1 MKKEIYISKGVGETR
16 IAVTENGKLAELHVD
31 KQSQERTV
39 GNVYKGIVENV
50 IPGMQAAFVNI
61 GQGAN
66 AFLPFSEISDSELI
80 AEKNEKTK
88 HSKEIDVLLQPG
100 QEIIVQVIKEPFDKK
115 GARVTT
121 ELSIAGRF
129 IVLIPKSKY
138 IGVSKKMRDKF
149 ERRRLKKIAL
159 SIKKPGLGMILRTV
173 AEGKTDA
180 QIENDYKNL
189 TGKYYDLLNKA
200 EKNKAPALIH
210 DDLKVTSNVLRDLI
224 SEKVE
229 KIIVDSKD
237 DYNKI
242 YKMVK
247 EDALDIGDA
256 LEHYRKREPL
266 FKHSGID
273 NSMMKLLRKKA
284 WLKSGAY
291 LIIERT
297 EAMVV
302 VDVNSGK
309 FVGKKG
315 HEENSLKIN
324 LEAAK
329 EVCAQLRLRHLS
341 GLILID
347 FIDMV
352 KPENRKK
359 VFLEMKKELRKDRAK
374 VAVSQIS
381 EFGVLEMTRERTG
394 LSIVDSLTDCCEV
407 CAGNGRILS
416 KDTLLT
422 RIDYWL
428 RDYKKKHKDLRLKLF
443 LHPRLADYLK
453 KEKTRDY
460 ISLMWKNFVY
470 LKVITDDSMNKNEFR
485 FTKMSDSK
493 DITNEI
499 GTWKGQN

>member
-189 TGKYYDLLNKA
+189 TGKYNDLLNKA

-237 DYNKI
+237 HYNKI

-359 VFLEMKKELRKDRAK
+359 IFLEMKKELRKDRAK

-499 GTWKGQN
+499 GT

>member
-88 HSKEIDVLLQPG
+88 HSKEIDVLLRPG

-189 TGKYYDLLNKA
+189 TGKYNDLLNKA

-237 DYNKI
+237 HYNKI

-499 GTWKGQN
+499 GT

>member
-16 IAVTENGKLAELHVD
+16 IAVKENGKLAELHVD
-31 KQSQERTV
+31 KQSQVKTI
-39 GNVYKGIVENV
+39 GNIYKGIVENV

-61 GQGAN
+61 GLEVN

-80 AEKNEKTK
+80 VEKNKKTQN
-88 HSKEIDVLLQPG
+88 SKEVDVLLQPG
-100 QEIIVQVIKEPFDKK
+100 QEIIVQVVKEPFDNK

-121 ELSIAGRF
+121 DLSIAGRF

-138 IGVSKKMRDKF
+138 IGVSKKMRDKY
-149 ERRRLKKIAL
+149 ERRRLKKIAME
-159 SIKKPGLGMILRTV
+159 IKQPGLGMILRTV
-173 AEGKTDA
+173 AEGKTDS
-180 QIENDYKNL
+180 QIVNDYKSL
-189 TGKYYDLLNKA
+189 IKKYNDLIYKA
-200 EKNKAPALIH
+200 EKRKGPILIYN
-210 DDLKVTSNVLRDLI
+210 DLKVTSSVLRDLI

-229 KIIVDSKD
+229 KIIVDSKE
-237 DYNKI
+237 DYKKI
-242 YKMVK
+242 EKMIK

-266 FKHSGID
+266 FKESGIN

-329 EVCAQLRLRHLS
+329 EICAQLRLRHLS

-374 VAVSQIS
+374 VAVSEIS
-381 EFGVLEMTRERTG
+381 EFGILEMTRERTG
-394 LSIVDSLTDCCEV
+394 LSILDSLTDCCEV
-407 CAGNGRILS
+407 CNGNGRIIS

-428 RDYKKKHKDLRLKLF
+428 RDYKKQNKDLRLKLF
-443 LHPRLADYLK
+443 LHPELSDYLK

-460 ISLMWKNFVY
+460 IRLMWKNFIY
-470 LKVITDDSMNKNEFR
+470 LKVVNDDTMNKNQFR
-485 FTKMSDSK
+485 FTKMLDSK

-499 GTWKGQN
+499 GT

>member
-16 IAVTENGKLAELHVD
+16 IAVKENGKLAELHVD
-31 KQSQERTV
+31 KKSREKTV
-39 GNVYKGIVENV
+39 GNIYKGIVENV
-50 IPGMQAAFVNI
+50 IPGMQAAFINI
-61 GQGAN
+61 GQDVN
-66 AFLPFSEISDSELI
+66 AFLPFSEINDPELI
-80 AEKNEKTK
+80 AERNQKKSNN
-88 HSKEIDVLLQPG
+88 KEVDVLLQPG

-138 IGVSKKMRDKF
+138 IGVSKKMRDKY
-149 ERRRLKKIAL
+149 ERRRLKKIATE
-159 SIKKPGLGMILRTV
+159 IKKPGLGMILRTV
-173 AEGKTDA
+173 AEGKSDA
-180 QIENDYKNL
+180 QIENDYSNL
-189 TGKYYDLLNKA
+189 IKKYNALLKLS
-200 EKNKAPALIH
+200 EKNKAPKLIH
-210 DDLKVTSNVLRDLI
+210 DDLEVTSSVLRDLI

-229 KIIVDSKD
+229 KIVVDSKD
-237 DYNKI
+237 DYKKI
-242 YKMVK
+242 QKMVK

-266 FKHSGID
+266 FKNSGID

-315 HEENSLKIN
+315 HEENSLQIN
-324 LEAAK
+324 IEAAK
-329 EVCAQLRLRHLS
+329 EIAAQLRLRHLS

-374 VAVSQIS
+374 VAVSEIS

-394 LSIVDSLTDCCEV
+394 LSILDSITESCEV
-407 CAGNGRILS
+407 CRGDGRIIS

-428 RDYKKKHKDLRLKLF
+428 RDYKKKYKDLRLKLY
-443 LHPRLADYLK
+443 LNPEVAKYLK
-453 KEKTRDY
+453 KDKTRDY
-460 ISLMWKNFVY
+460 INLMWKNFIY
-470 LKVITDDSMNKNEFR
+470 LKVINDEGMKKNEFR
-485 FTKMSDSK
+485 FTKMSNDK

-499 GTWKGQN
+499 GT

>member
-16 IAVTENGKLAELHVD
+16 IAVKENGKLAELHVD

-189 TGKYYDLLNKA
+189 TGKYNDLLNKA

-499 GTWKGQN
+499 GT

>member
-1 MKKEIYISKGVGETR
+1 
-16 IAVTENGKLAELHVD
+16 
-31 KQSQERTV
+31 
-39 GNVYKGIVENV
+39 
-50 IPGMQAAFVNI
+50 MQAAFVNI

-189 TGKYYDLLNKA
+189 TGKYNDLLNKA

-499 GTWKGQN
+499 GT

>member
-88 HSKEIDVLLQPG
+88 YSKEIDVLLQPG

-189 TGKYYDLLNKA
+189 TGKYNDLLNKA

-499 GTWKGQN
+499 GT

>member
-16 IAVTENGKLAELHVD
+16 IAVKENGKLAELHVD

-189 TGKYYDLLNKA
+189 TAKYNDLLNKA

>member
-189 TGKYYDLLNKA
+189 TGKYNDLLNKA

-443 LHPRLADYLK
+443 LHPRLAYYLK

>member
-1 MKKEIYISKGVGETR
+1 
-16 IAVTENGKLAELHVD
+16 
-31 KQSQERTV
+31 
-39 GNVYKGIVENV
+39 
-50 IPGMQAAFVNI
+50 MQAAFVNI

-189 TGKYYDLLNKA
+189 TAKYNDLLNKA

-499 GTWKGQN
+499 GT

>member
-115 GARVTT
+115 GARITT

-189 TGKYYDLLNKA
+189 TGKYNDLLNKA

-499 GTWKGQN
+499 GT

>member
-16 IAVTENGKLAELHVD
+16 IAIKENGKLAELHVD
-31 KQSQERTV
+31 KQSQVKTV
-39 GNVYKGIVENV
+39 GNIYKGVVENV
-50 IPGMQAAFVNI
+50 IPGMQAAFINI
-61 GQGAN
+61 GQDVN

-80 AEKNEKTK
+80 VEKNNKTQN
-88 HSKEIDVLLQPG
+88 SKEVDVLLQPG

-121 ELSIAGRF
+121 DLSIAGRF

-138 IGVSKKMRDKF
+138 IGVSKKMKDKY
-149 ERRRLKKIAL
+149 ERRRLKKIAME
-159 SIKKPGLGMILRTV
+159 IKQPGLGMILRTV
-173 AEGKTDA
+173 AEGKTDS
-180 QIENDYKNL
+180 QIENDYKSL
-189 TGKYYDLLNKA
+189 IKKYNVLLYKA
-200 EKNKAPALIH
+200 EKNKAPKLIH
-210 DDLKVTSNVLRDLI
+210 HDLKVTSSVLRDLI

-229 KIIVDSKD
+229 KIIVDSKE
-237 DYNKI
+237 DYNRI
-242 YKMVK
+242 QKMIK

-266 FKHSGID
+266 FKESGIN
-273 NSMMKLLRKKA
+273 NSMMKLLKKKA

-329 EVCAQLRLRHLS
+329 EICAQLRLRHLS

-374 VAVSQIS
+374 VAVSEIS
-381 EFGVLEMTRERTG
+381 EFGILEMTRERTG
-394 LSIVDSLTDCCEV
+394 LSIIDSLTDCCEV
-407 CAGNGRILS
+407 CNGNGRIIS

-422 RIDYWL
+422 RIGYWL
-428 RDYKKKHKDLRLKLF
+428 RDYKKQNKDLRLKLF
-443 LHPRLADYLK
+443 LHPELSDYLK

-460 ISLMWKNFVY
+460 IKLMWKNFIY
-470 LKVITDDSMNKNEFR
+470 LKVVNDDTMNKNQFR

-499 GTWKGQN
+499 GT

>member
-16 IAVTENGKLAELHVD
+16 IAVKENGKLAELHVD

-189 TGKYYDLLNKA
+189 TAKYNDLLNKA

-499 GTWKGQN
+499 GT

>member
-189 TGKYYDLLNKA
+189 TGKYNDLLNKA

-210 DDLKVTSNVLRDLI
+210 NDLKVTSNVLRDLI

>member
-1 MKKEIYISKGVGETR
+1 
-16 IAVTENGKLAELHVD
+16 
-31 KQSQERTV
+31 
-39 GNVYKGIVENV
+39 
-50 IPGMQAAFVNI
+50 
-61 GQGAN
+61 
-66 AFLPFSEISDSELI
+66 
-80 AEKNEKTK
+80 
-88 HSKEIDVLLQPG
+88 
-100 QEIIVQVIKEPFDKK
+100 
-115 GARVTT
+115 
-121 ELSIAGRF
+121 
-129 IVLIPKSKY
+129 
-138 IGVSKKMRDKF
+138 
-149 ERRRLKKIAL
+149 
-159 SIKKPGLGMILRTV
+159 MILRTV

-189 TGKYYDLLNKA
+189 TGKYNDLLNKA

-499 GTWKGQN
+499 GT